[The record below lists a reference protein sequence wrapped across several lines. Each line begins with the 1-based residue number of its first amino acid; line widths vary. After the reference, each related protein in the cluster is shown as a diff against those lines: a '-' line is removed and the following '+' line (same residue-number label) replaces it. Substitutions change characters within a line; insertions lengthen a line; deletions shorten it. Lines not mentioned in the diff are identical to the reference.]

1 MFGKFTEIESNR
13 ETFHL
18 NEMSQ
23 SLVFNDL
30 NFIHVVFKSGKK
42 MVKPVDV
49 TVVLLCCLHRFS
61 FVYTAN
67 CERQVDYESNNM

>member
-1 MFGKFTEIESNR
+1 MKTQYLKKSKQNHTDFLVKMFGKFTEIESNR

-18 NEMSQ
+18 IEMSQ

-42 MVKPVDV
+42 W
-49 TVVLLCCLHRFS
+49 
-61 FVYTAN
+61 
-67 CERQVDYESNNM
+67 